1 MLERFAERRAE
12 EALSDT
18 PVVLIVGPRRAGK
31 TTLVRKMGQAGRTY
45 ITLDDQTVL
54 EAAQSD
60 ATGFIRG
67 LDRAII
73 DEIQRAPDLL
83 LAVVVQTFGIDVSQH
98 RKRGLSYAART
109 AFQISGAVLP
119 LTRSI
124 PILNC
129 PFLIRCISS
138 TPAMTI
144 DALRNRFIPSIGPK
158 RSLIDR

>member
-1 MLERFAERRAE
+1 MTLTIAHMQ
-12 EALSDT
+12 
-18 PVVLIVGPRRAGK
+18 PIVP
-31 TTLVRKMGQAGRTY
+31 
-45 ITLDDQTVL
+45 
-54 EAAQSD
+54 
-60 ATGFIRG
+60 
-67 LDRAII
+67 
-73 DEIQRAPDLL
+73 L
-83 LAVVVQTFGIDVSQH
+83 LAGILILIMPRLLNCIVAIYLIISGALGLGLFHWLWCKRLELTCLNIGNVVC
-98 RKRGLSYAART
+98 RYAART

-158 RSLIDR
+158 